1 MTQYLDMTQAKG
13 CFGVIPENGETIV
26 FTGVSVNSMPLSVKR
41 EEGEAYDDFAQKYGI
56 HFIFDDCIPDIDFY
70 TVPKIEVA
78 ATDGDGGFIAS
89 VGEPFSLRDSVPLI
103 YISAERK
110 AYLITEDSSEFLSIA
125 SVWKDKFAPY
135 DGITLYASKEDARKE
150 YPIIDFEKTE
160 QYQKLTQMK
169 YDSNYHK

>member
-13 CFGVIPENGETIV
+13 CFGVIPENGETIIL
-26 FTGVSVNSMPLSVKR
+26 TGVSIYSMPLSVKQK
-41 EEGEAYDDFAQKYGI
+41 EGKVYADFAQKYGV
-56 HFIFDDCIPDIDFY
+56 HFIFDDCIPEINFY
-70 TVPKIEVA
+70 TVPWIEIG
-78 ATDGDGGFIAS
+78 ATDNDGGFIAS
-89 VGEPFSLRDSVPLI
+89 VGESFSLYNSVPLI
-103 YISAERK
+103 YIASDRNI
-110 AYLITEDSSEFLSIA
+110 YLITEDSSEFLSIA